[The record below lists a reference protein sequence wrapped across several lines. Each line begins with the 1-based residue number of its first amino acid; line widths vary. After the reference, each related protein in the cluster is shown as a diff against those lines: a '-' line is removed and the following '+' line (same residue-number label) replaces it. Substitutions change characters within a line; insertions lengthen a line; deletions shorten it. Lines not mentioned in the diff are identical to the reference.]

1 MTENQYKKLAED
13 FAKYADVYVR
23 YHIFYPSMNRK
34 VETTGRLKGI
44 GVGCNAGKIILA
56 NLGYV
61 YAIPFADVNFP
72 KSNRNF

>member
-1 MTENQYKKLAED
+1 MTENQYRKLAEN
-13 FAKYADVYVR
+13 FAKYADVSVHYQR
-23 YHIFYPSMNRK
+23 FIPSMNRK
-34 VETTGRLKGI
+34 VETTGLLKGI
-44 GVGCNAGKIILA
+44 GVGCNAGTIILA